1 MSTARSPAT
10 FPNAHTRV
18 PGTATPF
25 GADRPTTD
33 NARMASTPAVAS
45 PPACDAFGA
54 VPTRPAAGTAAAP
67 ETAGPQAT
75 SVNASTGL
83 AATATRAPR
92 AIPFNRT
99 RNRCMSPVLT
109 HLPTPSAPLT
119 RSSTSDTPAAA
130 TGTEG
135 TTTRISTPP
144 TTQLLRI
151 APHSPT
157 ATNYAQ

>member
-1 MSTARSPAT
+1 
-10 FPNAHTRV
+10 
-18 PGTATPF
+18 
-25 GADRPTTD
+25 
-33 NARMASTPAVAS
+33 
-45 PPACDAFGA
+45 
-54 VPTRPAAGTAAAP
+54 
-67 ETAGPQAT
+67 
-75 SVNASTGL
+75 
-83 AATATRAPR
+83 
-92 AIPFNRT
+92 
-99 RNRCMSPVLT
+99 MSPVLT